1 MPVQRLDESAPPAV
15 ALMTRRQYREYL
27 LQQERA
33 EAERAELERSFAE
46 PAAADRPSPRVDV
59 PHTIRLSIDTL
70 AVDTGAT
77 DTGAIDALATDTGAT
92 DALTSDTPAT
102 DALATDGALVT
113 GAAPVGTP
121 LRSRRELR
129 EQRAQEEAL
138 RVAAER
144 RARAERRATWGG
156 HLPRVGIVGAL
167 GLATVVAPVVNGAA
181 KTAMDTASNASD
193 DQVVDDAAAAALA
206 EAGPT
211 PAATT
216 IDALRAAS
224 DYRVIPDASGAG
236 AALRVGTGAALTLEQ
251 LTASRIQ
258 AEAASRDLG
267 RPILP
272 GCEGVVVDTGAANG
286 RLSDSDLCDLWV
298 GGHKLRADAAVALA
312 ELNVAYQE
320 AFGEPLIITDSY
332 RSYSAQVSV
341 ARRKP
346 GLAARPGTSEHGWGL
361 AVDLAGG
368 VQNADGRYR
377 WLRENAPRFG
387 WDNPAWARSGGSGP
401 YEPWHWEFTAAR

>member
-1 MPVQRLDESAPPAV
+1 
-15 ALMTRRQYREYL
+15 MTRRQYREYL

-33 EAERAELERSFAE
+33 DQERAELERTFAE
-46 PAAADRPSPRVDV
+46 PAAADHPAPRVDV
-59 PHTIRLSIDTL
+59 PETIRLSIETL
-70 AVDTGAT
+70 AIDIPGGASSAP
-77 DTGAIDALATDTGAT
+77 DGGARL
-92 DALTSDTPAT
+92 P
-102 DALATDGALVT
+102 
-113 GAAPVGTP
+113 
-121 LRSRRELR
+121 SRRELR

-181 KTAMDTASNASD
+181 KTAIDTASNAPN
-193 DQVVDDAAAAALA
+193 DQVTDDETAA
-206 EAGPT
+206 EASAEAT
-211 PAATT
+211 PAATN

-224 DYRVIPDASGAG
+224 DYRVIPDTSGAG

-251 LTASRIQ
+251 LTASRMQ

-272 GCEGVVVDTGAANG
+272 GCDGVVVDTGAANG
-286 RLSDSDLCDLWV
+286 RLSDADLCDLWEP
-298 GGHKLRADAAVALA
+298 GHQLRADAAVALA

-320 AFGEPLIITDSY
+320 AFGEQLSITDSY

-361 AVDLAGG
+361 AIDLAGG
-368 VQNADGRYR
+368 VQNADLHYR

-401 YEPWHWEFTAAR
+401 YEPWHWEFTAG

>member
-1 MPVQRLDESAPPAV
+1 MPVQRLDESTPPAV

-33 EAERAELERSFAE
+33 EAERAELERTFAE
-46 PAAADRPSPRVDV
+46 PAAADHPSPRVDV
-59 PHTIRLSIDTL
+59 PDTIRLSIDTPAGVTP
-70 AVDTGAT
+70 AVDMPVIDPLTT
-77 DTGAIDALATDTGAT
+77 DV
-92 DALTSDTPAT
+92 
-102 DALATDGALVT
+102 LATDGALVT
-113 GAAPVGTP
+113 GAACVGTP

-181 KTAMDTASNASD
+181 KTSMDAASNASG
-193 DQVVDDAAAAALA
+193 DQVADDAAAAAPA
-206 EAGPT
+206 DAGPT

-224 DYRVIPDASGAG
+224 DYRVIPDTSGAG
-236 AALRVGTGAALTLEQ
+236 GALRVGTGAALTLEQ
-251 LTASRIQ
+251 LTASRMQ

-272 GCEGVVVDTGAANG
+272 GCDGVVVDTGAANG

-298 GGHKLRADAAVALA
+298 GGHQLRADAAVALA

-320 AFGEPLIITDSY
+320 AFGEALSITDSY
-332 RSYSAQVSV
+332 RSYAAQVSV

-368 VQNADGRYR
+368 VQNADRRYR
-377 WLRENAPRFG
+377 WLRENAPRYG

-401 YEPWHWEFTAAR
+401 YEPWHWEFTAAG